1 MSWTDSIENKFI
13 IETGDGVEYYPQW
26 LNAVKSKEWNISD
39 FEFIDVAGTL
49 VKRGRPKGRKY
60 ELEIYFQGDDH
71 LIDAQAFE
79 ESADDPRPWKLTH
92 PYYGVIICQ
101 PLSLK
106 FDNSV
111 HNITKITGPI
121 METIEETNPKIS
133 YNYVDRIVEKH
144 QFTLDNYAASF
155 SVDVP
160 KMTSVDINKFQSN
173 LSSIKEKTKKS
184 ILETVDFQGYLNSFS
199 TANAALNEIFTE
211 TLSGIQLVQS
221 LINAPALFADTVE
234 NRLAMIETQF
244 DFLLSSINSITSLG
258 DKLIFSNNIGNTMAC
273 MSLAAVTNPDYTK
286 RVDVAKVI
294 DKLITRHDQMIKEL
308 DELQSDNGGNPESFI
323 PDAGGL
329 QALSDLVSLT
339 ISQLYTIALNSKQE
353 RIIALDKDTNPIEL
367 THRLY
372 GLDEADVNLT
382 KLIDDNDIGIN
393 ELLGLN
399 VNRQIVYYI

>member
-13 IETGDGVEYYPQW
+13 IETGDGIEFFPSW

-71 LIDAQAFE
+71 LVDSQAFE
-79 ESADDPRPWKLTH
+79 ESADDPRPWKITH
-92 PYYGVIICQ
+92 PYYGVILCQ

-133 YNYVDRIVEKH
+133 YNYVDRITEKH
-144 QFTLDNYAASF
+144 QLTLDNYAASF
-155 SVDVP
+155 SVDIA
-160 KMTSVDINKFQSN
+160 KMNSVDINRFQSTI
-173 LSSIKEKTKKS
+173 SSIKEKTKKS
-184 ILETVDFQGYLNSFS
+184 IIDTADFQSYLNSFS
-199 TANAALNEIFTE
+199 TANAALNDIFTD
-211 TLSGIQLVQS
+211 TLDGIQLVQS
-221 LINAPALFADTVE
+221 LINAPALFADSVE
-234 NRLAMIETQF
+234 NRIAVIETQF
-244 DFLLSSINSITSLG
+244 EFLMSSVNNIVSLG
-258 DKLIFSNNIGNTMAC
+258 DKLIFSNNIGNTMAA
-273 MSLAAVTNPDYTK
+273 MSLAAVTNPDYT
-286 RVDVAKVI
+286 RRIDVAKVI
-294 DKLITRHDQMIKEL
+294 DKLISRHDQVIVEL
-308 DELQSDNGGNPESFI
+308 DGLQSDNGGNPESFI
-323 PDAGGL
+323 PDAGSI

-353 RIIALDKDTNPIEL
+353 RVIALDKDTNVIEV

-372 GLDEADVNLT
+372 GLDEADENMT

-399 VNRQIVYYI
+399 VNREIVYYI